1 MYEPLNDPADIEK
14 VNQFFN
20 DLIAVADF
28 EARLPL
34 LRPEV
39 EDFRFE
45 AMTHA
50 GMPSKQNQLRGFL
63 SGLVVSGA
71 MTPEQG
77 HEFIRRL
84 DAGLK
89 AGWL

>member
-1 MYEPLNDPADIEK
+1 MYEPLNDPAAIDA

-34 LRPEV
+34 LRPQV

-45 AMTHA
+45 ALTHA
-50 GMPSKQNQLRGFL
+50 GMLSTQNQLRGFL
-63 SGLVVSGA
+63 WGVTVAGTL
-71 MTPEQG
+71 TPEQG
-77 HEFIRRL
+77 HDFSQRL
-84 DAGLK
+84 DTGRQ

>member
-1 MYEPLNDPADIEK
+1 MYEPLNDPAAIEA

-34 LRPEV
+34 LRLQV
-39 EDFRFE
+39 EDVRFE
-45 AMTHA
+45 VLTHA
-50 GMPSKQNQLRGFL
+50 GMFSTQNQQHGFL
-63 SGLVVSGA
+63 SGLTVAGKL
-71 MTPEQG
+71 TPQQG
-77 HEFIRRL
+77 RDFSPRL
-84 DAGLK
+84 DVGRQ

>member
-1 MYEPLNDPADIEK
+1 MYEPLNDPAAIEA

-34 LRPEV
+34 LRPQV
-39 EDFRFE
+39 EDFRE
-45 AMTHA
+45 ETLIHA
-50 GMPSKQNQLRGFL
+50 GMLRTQNQLRGFL
-63 SGLVVSGA
+63 WGLTVAGTL
-71 MTPEQG
+71 TPEQCRD
-77 HEFIRRL
+77 FSQRL
-84 DAGLK
+84 DAGRQ